1 MKSKNKVLHKEDW
14 EAIIAKPKS
23 ISKLPLGK
31 LFLLNKKFVEQHY
44 GFSHVKGSVDKTL
57 EFYEQVVIPQE
68 FSSIALEETRVV
80 NHSNESGIENM
91 NEMEIKSATDKPESE
106 VVKMEEATYKGKV
119 ADEVFDCVD
128 AATSHY
134 SMEELK
140 KSLEGIVL
148 SFGRTNDAQLSE
160 VKKFTSI
167 FDHGGFRSITDYSE
181 LLQFACDAYKRRKSV
196 KQSRSPFSLL
206 LLLVK
211 TVVVKSIHDEQN
223 KKKEEHLKIRVE
235 TMKDLI
241 EAEVGKDTSLLQSGS
256 AKIEMYVRAFVSV
269 NFKFLFE
276 EGDGPIRITQLFGG
290 NLKRS
295 VKTAQNNCKNETY
308 VEGNK
313 VMVSLLQRLDVIQD
327 VAVVQNTSLA
337 SSK

>member
-1 MKSKNKVLHKEDW
+1 MLMKSKNRVLHKEDW

-23 ISKLPLGK
+23 ISKLSLGK
-31 LFLLNKKFVEQHY
+31 LFLLNKKIVEQHY
-44 GFSHVKGSVDKTL
+44 GFSHVKGSIDKTL

-68 FSSIALEETRVV
+68 FSNIALEETRVV
-80 NHSNESGIENM
+80 NHSNEFGIENM
-91 NEMEIKSATDKPESE
+91 NEMEMKSATTDKHEPE

-119 ADEVFDCVD
+119 PDKVFDCVD

-140 KSLEGIVL
+140 KSLEEIVL
-148 SFGRTNDAQLSE
+148 PFGRTNDAQLSE

-223 KKKEEHLKIRVE
+223 KKKEEHLQIRVE

-241 EAEVGKDTSLLQSGS
+241 EAEVGNDTSLLQSGS
-256 AKIEMYVRAFVSV
+256 VKIEMYVRAFVSV

-276 EGDGPIRITQLFGG
+276 EGDA
-290 NLKRS
+290 RS
-295 VKTAQNNCKNETY
+295 KLHNCLEAT
-308 VEGNK
+308 
-313 VMVSLLQRLDVIQD
+313 
-327 VAVVQNTSLA
+327 
-337 SSK
+337 